1 MCHFIT
7 CLVAPGVSLLELQPL
22 CNKYGMLFKP
32 IDNPFV
38 SAQLPPGQYV
48 RASRSVCDCG
58 TALGSLSAKDN
69 QKSLAEGESAHA
81 IAVAKLKKKGWSQ
94 AKIDRWQAEKET
106 AAERSSLQRANS
118 RGADLHGWCQ
128 FIMEFLLTSDSKHLG
143 IILHMYNGT
152 LADEKIQI
160 KSIEHL
166 LLTEELEKNLLSI
179 REDVLY
185 LFSMAPA

>member
-1 MCHFIT
+1 M
-7 CLVAPGVSLLELQPL
+7 SLLELQPL

-48 RASRSVCDCG
+48 RATRSVCDCG

-118 RGADLHGWCQ
+118 SGADLNSWCQ
-128 FIMEFLLTSDSKHLG
+128 FIQAFLTASEGKALG
-143 IILHMYNGT
+143 LILHMYNGT
-152 LADEKIQI
+152 LAEEKIQI
-160 KSIEHL
+160 SSVERL
-166 LLTEELEKNLLSI
+166 FVTDELEKNLLSI

-185 LFSMAPA
+185 LIS